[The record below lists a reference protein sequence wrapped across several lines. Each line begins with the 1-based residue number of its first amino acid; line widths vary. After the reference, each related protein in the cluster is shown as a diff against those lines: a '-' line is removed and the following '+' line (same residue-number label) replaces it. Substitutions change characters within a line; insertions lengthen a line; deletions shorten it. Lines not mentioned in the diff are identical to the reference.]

1 MNTTVAIYD
10 SQDEELM
17 DFCTREWIRIG
28 KDHTKLEDKYNVLT
42 KSENEVIEVVGCPA
56 MLEQQ
61 ATESHSAKGRQM
73 KSVKS
78 DTLCDEIKIAKLP
91 RKENSYSLIKIE
103 FNDLEDPSLLNAAN
117 VASYVGVSF
126 TSKN

>member
-1 MNTTVAIYD
+1 M
-10 SQDEELM
+10 E
-17 DFCTREWIRIG
+17 FCTTEWIRIG
-28 KDHTKLEDKYNVLT
+28 KDHMKLEDKYNVLS
-42 KSENEVIEVVGCPA
+42 KSDNEVIEVVGCPA

-61 ATESHSAKGRQM
+61 AVENHSINGRLL

-78 DTLCDEIKIAKLP
+78 ESLCDEIKIAKLP

-117 VASYVGVSF
+117 VANYVGVSF